1 MTALIGDTNGFKPLS
16 ALRKAAKHPA
26 VEEIEG
32 GGMDD
37 GRVFLHLRDGFTF
50 DGEGRSIGVGDALE
64 VQQALASIEAAA

>member
-1 MTALIGDTNGFKPLS
+1 MSAIIGDTNGFKPLS

-37 GRVFLHLRDGFTF
+37 GRVFLHLRDGFAF
-50 DGEGRSIGVGDALE
+50 SGEGKSIGVSDAQD
-64 VQQALASIEAAA
+64 VKDALASIEAIG

>member
-1 MTALIGDTNGFKPLS
+1 MAARIGNTNDFKPLS

-32 GGMDD
+32 WGMDD

-50 DGEGRSIGVGDALE
+50 GGEGKSIGVGDAQD
-64 VQQALASIEAAA
+64 VKDALASIEAIG